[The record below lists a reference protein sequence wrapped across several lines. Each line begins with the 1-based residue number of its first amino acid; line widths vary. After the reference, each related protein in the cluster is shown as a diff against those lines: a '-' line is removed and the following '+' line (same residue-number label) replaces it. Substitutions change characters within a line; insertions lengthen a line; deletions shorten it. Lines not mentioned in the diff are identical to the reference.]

1 MIFRCLTEA
10 VNFELGHNWG
20 GAKYLILLRLPQFD
34 LTGANCGTNWGN
46 GPQLIVPQLPQ
57 L

>member
-20 GAKYLILLRLPQFD
+20 GAKYLILLSLPQFD